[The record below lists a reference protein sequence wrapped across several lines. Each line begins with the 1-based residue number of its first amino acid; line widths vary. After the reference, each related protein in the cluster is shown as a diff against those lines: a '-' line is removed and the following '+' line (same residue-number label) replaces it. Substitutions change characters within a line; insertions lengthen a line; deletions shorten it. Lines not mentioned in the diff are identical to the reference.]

1 MKRTMIKNKKR
12 DRRVFEVT
20 ANKIHKKNL
29 DTTYSKGG
37 IRLWSLNFTQ

>member
-1 MKRTMIKNKKR
+1 MKKRRMKNKTK
-12 DRRVFEVT
+12 DRAVFEVT

-37 IRLWSLNFTQ
+37 IRL

>member
-1 MKRTMIKNKKR
+1 MKKKR
-12 DRRVFEVT
+12 MRNKTRDRAVFEVT

-37 IRLWSLNFTQ
+37 IRL